1 MAAQLEN
8 RGNDRNSQLDSQ
20 VTVSTASDDARSLQ
34 LRLPSQ
40 SDRDSQVVITIESD
54 SEENNETMRLQ
65 VPAAQVEKHGFPHLS
80 LELDQ
85 PELAET
91 VFAPTDHSSP
101 LLFSESSDVGE
112 CFDIEIDPEALMGSQ
127 VSTTSD
133 FALEARAQA
142 FMTVLQAARG
152 KPSGEIGL
160 MSTTDHHS
168 TLEEELL
175 C

>member
-40 SDRDSQVVITIESD
+40 SDRDSQVVITIKSD

-65 VPAAQVEKHGFPHLS
+65 VPAAQVEKHGSPHLS

-112 CFDIEIDPEALMGSQ
+112 CFDIEIDPEGLMGSQ
-127 VSTTSD
+127 VSTTSE

-152 KPSGEIGL
+152 RPSGEIGL

-168 TLEEELL
+168 ILEEELF